1 VTGCTFDMFVFYTA
15 DTDQHP
21 NGHVGE
27 FRSNSQALFFCPGG
41 AKRLA
46 DALHKHLGGGA
57 VYKLHPAELI
67 ELESAWFQPLHLQ
80 CMYHGFKIICFFKR
94 VNLYRYAWARARLI
108 GSSGT
113 SPRGRRVRRQRVRR
127 RGFGSRCRVCS
138 STVGLYKLS
147 PVQLTQRLKAPGFN
161 H

>member
-15 DTDQHP
+15 DTDRHP

-57 VYKLHPAELI
+57 VHK
-67 ELESAWFQPLHLQ
+67 LES
-80 CMYHGFKIICFFKR
+80 
-94 VNLYRYAWARARLI
+94 
-108 GSSGT
+108 S
-113 SPRGRRVRRQRVRR
+113 
-127 RGFGSRCRVCS
+127 
-138 STVGLYKLS
+138 
-147 PVQLTQRLKAPGFN
+147 
-161 H
+161 